1 MEYPEWSSQ
10 SDVPLPEFIDAIE
23 PVITCQYSHI
33 GYRRQAGRET
43 DRARGIAQQS
53 FLGVEAGKGKKGG
66 S

>member
-1 MEYPEWSSQ
+1 VEYPEWSSQ

-33 GYRRQAGRET
+33 GYRRQAGRER

-53 FLGVEAGKGKKGG
+53 FGGVRRERGKKGG